1 MNERKQSYFSEVIKL
16 GYPLLAG
23 MFAEYIMTIADSI
36 MVGRLGTEYLAAA
49 AMGGLVVEILW
60 VFAWTMAPAVQAICA
75 RRYGIQEE
83 WSPAFTGK
91 VFNAGLVFGV
101 AAGMLILATSFAS
114 KAVLSGLVENP
125 VIVALSMDYIVIIRW
140 SIPISAFFYT
150 IFGFL
155 AGIKKTKQVMFA
167 TIGTN
172 VLNIVL
178 NYFLIFGRLG
188 FPLMGIRGAALG
200 TLIAQAAG
208 LVYFMLLIIIP
219 KRYKAYKLFRFKG
232 LKQSLFIDIGRTW
245 LPLCFQYIIYHSAF
259 LVFEGLISRFGAA
272 ALAAMHVVLSVIWF
286 GKTIAGGFAEAAS
299 ILVGN
304 SLGRSDKDAAVR
316 YTYISM
322 IIGGIIG
329 VVIFM
334 LCRFFPEL
342 LVKIFNSEPAT
353 LAAGKAALQF
363 FGFFLFIAI
372 FGHSIE
378 MVFTH
383 NGWSSYVFI
392 CDAFTNG
399 IFTLAFP
406 LIVLNVFEGG
416 MRTAWLGYALYIV
429 CFTVLLL
436 TGFFSKGWTRRKV
449 DSMM

>member
-1 MNERKQSYFSEVIKL
+1 MNKRRQSYFSEVLKL

-60 VFAWTMAPAVQAICA
+60 VFAWTMAPAVQTICA
-75 RRYGIQEE
+75 RRFGIQEE
-83 WSPAFTGK
+83 RSPAFTGE
-91 VFNAGLVFGV
+91 VFNAGLVVGA
-101 AAGMLILATSFAS
+101 AAGILVLATSFAS
-114 KAVLSGLVENP
+114 KAVLSGLVKNSL
-125 VIVALSMDYIVIIRW
+125 IVNLSMDYIVIIRW
-140 SIPISAFFYT
+140 SIPISAFFYA

-172 VLNIVL
+172 VLNITL

-188 FPLMGIRGAALG
+188 FPVMGIKGAALG
-200 TLIAQAAG
+200 TVIAQAAG

-219 KRYKAYKLFRFKG
+219 KRYKVYMLFRFKG
-232 LKQSLFIDIGRTW
+232 LKKSLFIDIGRTW
-245 LPLCFQYIIYHSAF
+245 LPLCFQYIISHAAF
-259 LVFEGLISRFGAA
+259 LVFEGLIGRFGAA
-272 ALAAMHVVLSVIWF
+272 PLAAMHVVLSVTWF
-286 GKTIAGGFAEAAS
+286 GKAIVGGFAIGAS

-304 SLGRSDKDAAVR
+304 SLGRRDKNAAVR

-329 VVIFM
+329 FIIFM
-334 LCRFFPEL
+334 LCSFFPEL
-342 LVKIFNSEPAT
+342 FVRIFNSEPAT
-353 LAAGKAALQF
+353 LFVGKTALRF
-363 FGFFLFIAI
+363 FGIFFFIA
-372 FGHSIE
+372 FLGHSIE
-378 MVFTH
+378 MIFTH

-392 CDAFTNG
+392 SDTVTNG

-406 LIVLNVFEGG
+406 LIVLNVFDGG

-429 CFTVLLL
+429 FFTVLLL
-436 TGFFSKGWTRRKV
+436 AGFFSKRWTRRKV